1 MRRALLL
8 TLVLAAVVL
17 AAGPAAA
24 AKPKTLHVVV
34 TGQDHHPLVGKQWH
48 YEVHVTGAG
57 GKPVACR
64 IHLQFLVA
72 GGVVGQVGVH
82 NVKNG
87 FWQETIGKG
96 SSLPFPAAARG
107 VGLLLQATVTAP
119 GYKTAKAGWPVV
131 VK

>member
-1 MRRALLL
+1 MRRLLFL
-8 TLVLAAVVL
+8 MSLVLAGAVL
-17 AAGPAAA
+17 AGPAAA
-24 AKPKTLHVVV
+24 AKPKTLHVVL
-34 TGQDHHPLVGKQWH
+34 TGQDHHPLVGKPWH
-48 YEVHVTGAG
+48 YQVRVTGVG

-87 FWQETIGKG
+87 IWQETIGKG
-96 SSLPFPAAARG
+96 KSLPFPTAARG
-107 VGLLLQATVTAP
+107 VSLLLQATVTAP